1 MNGEQINTKKDTKN
15 TKNARRLEEE
25 KQLEIHDWSEQ
36 SRRLVNTNRM
46 LQIQKMQE
54 EMKEEKTDRKK

>member
-15 TKNARRLEEE
+15 TKNLRRLEEE

-36 SRRLVNTNRM
+36 SRRAV
-46 LQIQKMQE
+46 
-54 EMKEEKTDRKK
+54 

>member
-1 MNGEQINTKKDTKN
+1 MYNNEADQIDIYRNEKDTHIYGMNGEQINTKKDTKN

-36 SRRLVNTNRM
+36 SRRAV
-46 LQIQKMQE
+46 
-54 EMKEEKTDRKK
+54 